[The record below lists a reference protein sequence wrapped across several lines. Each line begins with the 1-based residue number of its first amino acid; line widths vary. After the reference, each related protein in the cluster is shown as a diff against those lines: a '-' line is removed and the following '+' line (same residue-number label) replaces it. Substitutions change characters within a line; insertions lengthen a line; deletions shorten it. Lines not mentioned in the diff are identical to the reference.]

1 MTDVIIYWIDP
12 SARYYICKELGITQR
27 QTLNGRTCATVNSA
41 VLERLN
47 QFAADNIL
55 RLVETV

>member
-12 SARYYICKELGITQR
+12 SARYYICKELGMTQR
-27 QTLNGRTCATVNSA
+27 PTLNGRTCARVNSA

-47 QFAADNIL
+47 QFAAEDVL
-55 RLVETV
+55 RLVEKV